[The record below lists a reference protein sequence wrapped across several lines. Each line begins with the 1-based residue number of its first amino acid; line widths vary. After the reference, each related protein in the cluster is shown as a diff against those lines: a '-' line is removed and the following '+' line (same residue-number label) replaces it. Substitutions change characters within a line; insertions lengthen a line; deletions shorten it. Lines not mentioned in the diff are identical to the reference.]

1 MNQRSIETS
10 VALRLD
16 DIYLSFGGLKA
27 LNGVSFDVRKEEILS
42 LIGPN
47 GSGKTCILNC
57 INRFYHQQKGEILFQ
72 DLPLSHF
79 SPHSIAKLGI
89 ARTFQNIELFTGMTV
104 LDNLMAARHLK
115 LKSGFLLGSVY
126 FGPALKEEIKQREM
140 VEEIIDFLEMA
151 SIRKKIVA
159 MLPYGLRKRV
169 ELGRALALE
178 PKLLLL
184 DEPLAG
190 MNVEEKEDMAR
201 FILDVHEDKDV
212 TVLLVEHDM
221 EVVMDISDRVVV
233 LDLGHKIADGSPEEI
248 RHNPEVIKAYLGE

>member
-1 MNQRSIETS
+1 
-10 VALRLD
+10 
-16 DIYLSFGGLKA
+16 
-27 LNGVSFDVRKEEILS
+27 VSFAVQKGEILS

-57 INRFYHQQKGEILFQ
+57 VNRFYHQQKGEIFFQ
-72 DLPLSHF
+72 NLPLSHH
-79 SPHSIAKLGI
+79 SPDSIAKLGI

-104 LDNLMAARHLK
+104 LDNLMAARHLN
-115 LKSGFLLGSVY
+115 LKSGFLLGSIY
-126 FGPALKEEIKQREM
+126 FGAARKEEIKQREV

-151 SIRKKIVA
+151 PIRKKVVA

-184 DEPLAG
+184 DEPMAG

-201 FILDVHEDKDV
+201 FILDVHEDKNI

-221 EVVMDISDRVVV
+221 EVVMGISDRVVV
-233 LDLGHKIADGSPEEI
+233 LDLGHKIAEGSPEDI